1 LRPKS
6 PQPPS
11 LPRFALDQNFPRPIL
26 DSVLARWIPELTI
39 VALSDVDPRLTKDH
53 DDWEVILALH
63 QLGYDGFISL
73 DKDMIHLPDVVAM
86 IEQTKMTVV
95 LVDEGEPVTA
105 TGLLLFHLRFI
116 ARRHRQDRPQIWHL
130 AAHDKPPQKIPELIA
145 DLEQRTR
152 RKFSPYRKTS
162 RRKSEI
168 DCPSTRLTPGRS
180 SPLSGTRHKAEGRQS
195 T

>member
-63 QLGYDGFISL
+63 QLGYDGFIFL

-95 LVDEGEPVTA
+95 LVDEGEPVRA
-105 TGLLLFHLRFI
+105 TGLLLFHLRSI
-116 ARRHRQDRPQIWHL
+116 ARRHRRDRPQIWHL
-130 AAHDKPPQKIPELIA
+130 AARDKPPQKIPELIA

-152 RKFSPYRKTS
+152 RKFSPYR
-162 RRKSEI
+162 RQAAERAR
-168 DCPSTRLTPGRS
+168 STVLPPR
-180 SPLSGTRHKAEGRQS
+180 
-195 T
+195 

>member
-63 QLGYDGFISL
+63 QLGYEGFISL

-86 IEQTKMTVV
+86 VAAGPRITAAVAAIALAADQA
-95 LVDEGEPVTA
+95 DEDD
-105 TGLLLFHLRFI
+105 RR
-116 ARRHRQDRPQIWHL
+116 ARRR
-130 AAHDKPPQKIPELIA
+130 
-145 DLEQRTR
+145 
-152 RKFSPYRKTS
+152 
-162 RRKSEI
+162 
-168 DCPSTRLTPGRS
+168 G
-180 SPLSGTRHKAEGRQS
+180 
-195 T
+195 